1 MLEIEYKGI
10 KYTIEIKN
18 DFENSDISFLGT
30 FTDEDDFPITFKRNK
45 PCIRELKYF
54 KPRITFSE
62 RLQKDLPP
70 DEAYTKAIDEIY
82 DDIYRAETF
91 GDKWW
96 WTGII
101 IRKND
106 EEVDSI
112 WGIESDIKEKDLIEL
127 ARSYLP

>member
-45 PCIRELKYF
+45 PCVKEFEYF
-54 KPRITFSE
+54 KPTLTFSE

-70 DEAYTKAIDEIY
+70 DEAYIKAIDEIY

-91 GDKWW
+91 GEKWW
-96 WTGII
+96 WTRIVISRGG
-101 IRKND
+101 K
-106 EEVDSI
+106 ELDSI
-112 WGIESDIKEKDLIEL
+112 WEVESDMKEKDLIEYVKGCL
-127 ARSYLP
+127 L